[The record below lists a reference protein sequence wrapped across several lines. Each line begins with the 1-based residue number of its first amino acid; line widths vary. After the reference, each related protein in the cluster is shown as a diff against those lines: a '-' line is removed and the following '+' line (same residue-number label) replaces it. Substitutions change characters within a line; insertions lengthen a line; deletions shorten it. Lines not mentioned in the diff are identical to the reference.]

1 MVRLAKKVS
10 NYKVKDIVENLKKII
25 KLVEKYKQSVQVL
38 EIIYGLKII
47 FETTLKDLKKFMYD
61 IGYLYFAM
69 MPYKKYTFGQFIEKI
84 NNKKCFMLSQ
94 IFDSLNNIN
103 YVEFRYEK
111 KNITSPFLLDYH
123 NLIIY
128 RNQFYYKGI
137 YMKKIK

>member
-1 MVRLAKKVS
+1 
-10 NYKVKDIVENLKKII
+10 
-25 KLVEKYKQSVQVL
+25 
-38 EIIYGLKII
+38 
-47 FETTLKDLKKFMYD
+47 
-61 IGYLYFAM
+61 
-69 MPYKKYTFGQFIEKI
+69 
-84 NNKKCFMLSQ
+84 MLSQ